1 MNNYCIIVTPQAE
14 EQIRDI
20 AYYIAVDIQEPGA
33 AEVFVDE
40 LQETF
45 QTISSNPE
53 RQFLV
58 EDEPW
63 HSEGIRKI
71 KVRNYMVYFW
81 IDIENASVK
90 IIGVCYSKRDLT
102 RFLKGLSLE

>member
-20 AYYIAVDIQEPGA
+20 AYYIAVDLQELGA

-40 LQETF
+40 LQEAF

-90 IIGVCYSKRDLT
+90 IIGVCYSKRDLK

>member
-20 AYYIAVDIQEPGA
+20 AYYIAVDLQEPGA

-40 LQETF
+40 LQEAF

-71 KVRNYMVYFW
+71 KVRVGYRESRRSLFSGAFFRLISKVY
-81 IDIENASVK
+81 SHV
-90 IIGVCYSKRDLT
+90 
-102 RFLKGLSLE
+102 